1 MFLLVFNMKIK
12 RKEIYFGIILSIL
25 IALLAVYFNTRNEEH
40 YSPDLLSTD
49 LRETWGLST
58 YSQDTQHFKLI
69 SETIEG
75 ELKRGTFEDVVSR
88 LEILTEEKYGYV
100 KSLLMT
106 YQDQVWSGLMI
117 CKLPPTNVT
126 SFTFGARA
134 IIEANGTV
142 TYINI
147 SVEDINVTQQSQENT
162 YSTINLNLKEI
173 KPENGAGIGASL
185 APVVSILTTSFL
197 WIAQGLIIGIP
208 LCFAS
213 LGIVIL
219 VNRGIIP
226 LWKNTLKKTKQ
237 PYQT

>member
-1 MFLLVFNMKIK
+1 MKIK

-25 IALLAVYFNTRNEEH
+25 IALSAVYFNTRNEEH

-58 YSQDTQHFKLI
+58 YSQETQHFKLI

-147 SVEDINVTQQSQENT
+147 SIEDINVTQQSQENT